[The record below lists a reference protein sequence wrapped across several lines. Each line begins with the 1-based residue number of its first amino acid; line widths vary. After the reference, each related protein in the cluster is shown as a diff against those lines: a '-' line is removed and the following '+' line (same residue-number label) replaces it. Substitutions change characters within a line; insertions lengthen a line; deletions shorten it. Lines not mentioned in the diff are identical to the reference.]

1 MNATPLG
8 LRPGDPPPF
17 AVADLPARAVVAD
30 IIMSPA
36 DTALLRAARER
47 GLAAHPGE
55 PMLAHRIDA
64 YLDFF
69 GL

>member
-1 MNATPLG
+1 M
-8 LRPGDPPPF
+8 
-17 AVADLPARAVVAD
+17 
-30 IIMSPA
+30 IESPA
-36 DTALLRAARER
+36 ETALLRAARER

-69 GL
+69 GLWPADRPGPREPGGPCGRLPVHGV